1 MSNAKKR
8 GLGKGL
14 EALIPEIVTYNVE
27 EDKNEKIQ
35 NISINKLFPNPN
47 QPRKEFEAEALMEL
61 AQSIKQH
68 GFIQPIIVSAK
79 DKGYMIIAG
88 ERRWRAA
95 MELKLAEVPCVI
107 RKYNEN
113 QIMEIALIENLQRED
128 LNAIEEAMAYRHIID
143 KYHVTQEQLSEALGK
158 SRPYIANT
166 LRLLQLDRRIIDM
179 IKEGK
184 LSAGH
189 GRALL
194 RISNGEKQYE
204 AALKVIEEMLNVR
217 QVEELV
223 ARLQNPPVKN
233 EALPKVKDI
242 IIVDIEEGL
251 KKLFGTKVTITKG
264 NKKGKIEIEYY
275 SEEDMERILEMFE
288 KIN

>member
-1 MSNAKKR
+1 LSNVKKR

-14 EALIPEIVTYNVE
+14 EALIPEIVTFNVE
-27 EDKNEKIQ
+27 EDVNEKIQ
-35 NISINKLFPNPN
+35 NININKIYPNPN
-47 QPRKEFEAEALMEL
+47 QPRREFDEESLKEL
-61 AQSIKQH
+61 AQSIKLH
-68 GFIQPIIVSAK
+68 GFIQPIIVSSQQ
-79 DKGYMIIAG
+79 KGYMIIAG

-95 MELKLAEVPCVI
+95 MELRLTEVPCVI
-107 RKYNEN
+107 RKYNDN
-113 QIMEIALIENLQRED
+113 KIMEIALIENLQRED
-128 LNAIEEAMAYRHIID
+128 LNVIEEAIAYKHIID
-143 KYHVTQEQLSEALGK
+143 KYNVTQEQLSEALGK

-166 LRLLQLDRRIIDM
+166 LRLLQLDKRIIEM
-179 IKEGK
+179 VKAGK
-184 LSAGH
+184 ISGGH

-194 RISNGEKQYE
+194 RIPDSQKQYE
-204 AALKVIEEMLNVR
+204 IALKVAEEKLNVR

-223 ARLQNPPVKN
+223 ARLLTPQIKIEKKPNI
-233 EALPKVKDI
+233 KDI

-251 KKLFGTKVTITKG
+251 KKLFGTKVTISNG

>member
-1 MSNAKKR
+1 MSSVKKR

-14 EALIPEIVTYNVE
+14 EALIPEIVTFNVE
-27 EDKNEKIQ
+27 EDFSEKIE
-35 NISINKLFPNPN
+35 NININKVYPNTN
-47 QPRKEFEAEALMEL
+47 QPRKEFDEASLKEL
-61 AQSIKQH
+61 AQSIKLH
-68 GFIQPIIVSAK
+68 GFIQPLVVTSREN
-79 DKGYMIIAG
+79 GYMIIAG

-95 MELKLAEVPCVI
+95 MELRLTEVPCVI

-128 LNAIEEAMAYRHIID
+128 LNIIEEAIAYKHIIE
-143 KYHVTQEQLSEALGK
+143 KYKVTQEQLSEALGK

-166 LRLLQLDRRIIDM
+166 LRLLHLENRIIEM

-184 LSAGH
+184 ISGGH

-194 RISNGEKQYE
+194 RLTEQQKQYDV
-204 AALKVIEEMLNVR
+204 ALRIIEEKLNVR
-217 QVEELV
+217 QVEDLV
-223 ARLQNPPVKN
+223 AKLLLPQQKS
-233 EALPKVKDI
+233 EAQPKIKDI
-242 IIVDIEEGL
+242 IIVDIEESL
-251 KKLFGTKVTITKG
+251 KKLFGTKVTITSG

-275 SEEDMERILEMFE
+275 SEEDMERLLEMFE

>member
-1 MSNAKKR
+1 MSNVKKR

-14 EALIPEIVTYNVE
+14 EALIPEIVTFNVE
-27 EDKNEKIQ
+27 EDVNEKIQ
-35 NISINKLFPNPN
+35 NIKINKVYPNPN
-47 QPRKEFEAEALMEL
+47 QPRKEFDDESIKEL
-61 AQSIKQH
+61 AHSIKLH
-68 GFIQPIIVSAK
+68 GFIQPIVVNSR
-79 DKGYMIIAG
+79 DNGYMIIAG

-95 MELKLAEVPCVI
+95 MELRLTEVPCVI

-128 LNAIEEAMAYRHIID
+128 LNVIEEAIAYKHIID
-143 KYHVTQEQLSEALGK
+143 KYNVTQEQLSEALGK

-166 LRLLQLDRRIIDM
+166 LRLLQLDKRIIEM
-179 IKEGK
+179 VKEGK
-184 LSAGH
+184 LTGGH

-194 RISNGEKQYE
+194 RISESQKQFE
-204 AALKVIEEMLNVR
+204 VALKVVEEKLNVR

-223 ARLQNPPVKN
+223 AMLLIPQVKN
-233 EALPKVKDI
+233 EKKPKIKDI

-251 KKLFGTKVTITKG
+251 KKLFGTKVTIING